1 MANYSKA
8 REQKISFISQ
18 MSFLIVA
25 LGGWWFTDTFFGMAS
40 VVFFW
45 FIILIVVTLLRKQ
58 RVQKLFDA
66 TGVGKID
73 FMDQATFEKYLQQYF
88 KEEGYIATLVPT
100 KNKPGADVVLKKG
113 DQSIAIFAHAT
124 ETVADANAMQH
135 AIANMGK
142 YPNSEIWAVTN
153 YRYNA
158 EAEGLAIQH
167 NIKILDREDLLERA
181 LSRN

>member
-18 MSFLIVA
+18 ISFLVA
-25 LGGWWFTDTFFGMAS
+25 AFAGWLLTDTLFGMVS
-40 VVFFW
+40 VIFFW
-45 FIILIVVTLLRKQ
+45 FIILIVITLLRKQ

-88 KEEGYIATLVPT
+88 KEEGYIATLVPQ
-100 KNKPGADVVLKKG
+100 KNKPGADITLKKG
-113 DQSIAIFAHAT
+113 EQSIAIFAHAT
-124 ETVADANAMQH
+124 EKIAEANTIQH
-135 AIANMGK
+135 AVSCMNK
-142 YPNSEIWAVTN
+142 YPTSEIWAITN
-153 YRYNA
+153 YSYNA